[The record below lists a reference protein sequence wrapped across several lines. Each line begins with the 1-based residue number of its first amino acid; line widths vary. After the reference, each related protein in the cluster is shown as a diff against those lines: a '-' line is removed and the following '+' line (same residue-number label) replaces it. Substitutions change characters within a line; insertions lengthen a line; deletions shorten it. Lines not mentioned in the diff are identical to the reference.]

1 MGLFSKIRNWISD
14 RIPRPQ
20 PTPAPD
26 RPRRS
31 WRDWLPWN
39 RRKKEEPEEKP
50 DEPAPGPQDNN
61 WKDGVSGG
69 DIPDKRKEPLP
80 PLPPVPPVPPKDK
93 PDDITVVIDANESLS
108 IQPPEPTVPQQDV
121 TTLTDDELITKYDD
135 MISKMIQQGYID
147 EFRNDKEKAEFLR
160 VLSSNAW
167 NEAHTYFYS
176 IVAFQEIQDAIQ
188 RGATARALQEQYNM
202 EKEKKSNAFLQ
213 LWDTWAYYDR

>member
-1 MGLFSKIRNWISD
+1 MGLFNRLKTWITN
-14 RIPRPQ
+14 RIPQPQ
-20 PTPAPD
+20 LTPAPD

-39 RRKKEEPEEKP
+39 RRKKEEIEAHPDDVYYGGYDVPVEPVPEP
-50 DEPAPGPQDNN
+50 PNEP
-61 WKDGVSGG
+61 GV
-69 DIPDKRKEPLP
+69 ELP
-80 PLPPVPPVPPKDK
+80 PEPPKEKDK
-93 PDDITVVIDANESLS
+93 PKYEVIIDAEDDLV
-108 IQPPEPTVPQQDV
+108 IQPPEPTAPQQDV
-121 TTLTDDELITKYDD
+121 TILTDDELITKYDD
-135 MISKMIQQGYID
+135 MINKMIQHGYID

>member
-1 MGLFSKIRNWISD
+1 MGLFSRIKNWISE
-14 RIPRPQ
+14 RIPQPQ
-20 PTPAPD
+20 PVPAPD

-39 RRKKEEPEEKP
+39 RRKKEEP
-50 DEPAPGPQDNN
+50 
-61 WKDGVSGG
+61 
-69 DIPDKRKEPLP
+69 KELQQ
-80 PLPPVPPVPPKDK
+80 
-93 PDDITVVIDANESLS
+93 A
-108 IQPPEPTVPQQDV
+108 PPEPKPSEPVPAPQEPQMSADDWNNLLDV
-121 TTLTDDELITKYDD
+121 DYIGKPEKAAKKPKPQPAPEPETTDSIEWNPSRPEITTLTDEELIDKYSD
-135 MISKMIQQGYID
+135 MLNKMIKQGYID